1 MKISAICP
9 VCKQEISIS
18 HPMQT
23 IKKQMENHLRTHG
36 LKGKELRR
44 VRIQAGA

>member
-1 MKISAICP
+1 MKSAVCP
-9 VCKQEISIS
+9 VCNQEVACT

-36 LKGKELRR
+36 LKGKEGR
-44 VRIQAGA
+44 QEYEMP